1 MVKGVVLMSDCI
13 FCNIVSGK
21 FSSATLYENDEFKVI
36 LDRFPANEGHV
47 LILLKQHV
55 ANIFELDPEV
65 GGRLFTLAIKIAQI
79 MKKTLGLEYM
89 NVMQNNGSVAG
100 QTVDHFHM
108 HLIPRYENDGI
119 QITYKPL
126 ELTDEQIEAMKQK
139 ISSGI
144 SFSS

>member
-1 MVKGVVLMSDCI
+1 MSDCI

-21 FSSATLYENDEFKVI
+21 FGSATLYENDEFKVI

-47 LILLKQHV
+47 LILVKQHV

-65 GGRLFTLAIKIAQI
+65 GGRLFTLAVKIAQS

-108 HLIPRYENDGI
+108 HLIPRYENDGQNI
-119 QITYKPL
+119 LWKPGSASGEELDIVRKQIT
-126 ELTDEQIEAMKQK
+126 E
-139 ISSGI
+139 
-144 SFSS
+144 